1 MRRKTFDTLLTA
13 GGLVLAVMLLVA
25 GSLLAWGH
33 TFVAGQVHD
42 QLAAQKIFFPAAGSA
57 GLSAAQFP
65 NLQQYGGQQ
74 LLTGDQAAAY
84 ANDFIAAHLAKI
96 GGGQTYS
103 QLSAKAQAAPTDTAL
118 KATVDTMFRGEALRG
133 LLLNAYAFGKIG
145 QIALY
150 AAIASFIGAG
160 VMLLLTFLGW
170 FHLRRT
176 DPAEVLGAPITTP
189 RHPIAA

>member
-1 MRRKTFDTLLTA
+1 MRRKTFDTLLTT
-13 GGLVLAVMLLVA
+13 GGLVVAIMLLVA

-42 QLAAQKIFFPAAGSA
+42 QLTAQKIFFPAAGSA
-57 GLSAAQFP
+57 ALPAAQYP

-74 LLTGDQAAAY
+74 LTTGDQAAAY
-84 ANDFIAAHLAKI
+84 ADDFIGAHLAKI

-118 KATVDTMFRGEALRG
+118 KATVDTMFRGETLRG
-133 LLLNAYAFGKIG
+133 LLLNAYAFGTMG

-150 AAIASFIGAG
+150 AAIASFLGAA
-160 VMLLLTFLGW
+160 VMLLLTLLGW
-170 FHLRRT
+170 MHLRRT
-176 DPAEVLGAPITTP
+176 DPDAVLGAPNSTRDT
-189 RHPIAA
+189 RVAV